1 MGILLFVVII
11 SPILFVII
19 SFPIAEKIAKGRYN
33 KERCELLWKATRIN
47 RVIESCKTNAQLIYA
62 TNWGRRMITH
72 SPHDHQK
79 LSYIDCLVDN
89 FLHEDRMMFLDS
101 IDHMYEYCEKRIR
114 R

>member
-1 MGILLFVVII
+1 ML
-11 SPILFVII
+11 
-19 SFPIAEKIAKGRYN
+19 
-33 KERCELLWKATRIN
+33 N
-47 RVIESCKTNAQLIYA
+47 RTLKSYFTSKTK
-62 TNWGRRMITH
+62 WGRRMIAH